1 MSLEHPCWQG
11 RKKRVARRMAN
22 DLRLLLPFLG
32 LAGCVGISAT
42 AIVAAE
48 DAPIALPFA
57 AAPEIATSTDLSA
70 PAVSAAP
77 PGAPACEPGLAP
89 PGSSAKSYAKDSAQ
103 ADAVRRAP
111 RPRHIARG
119 EVGVP
124 GSA

>member
-32 LAGCVGISAT
+32 LVGCVGISAT

-48 DAPIALPFA
+48 DAPLAAPTSSPFA
-57 AAPEIATSTDLSA
+57 AAPEIATWADTSA

-77 PGAPACEPGLAP
+77 PGAPACEPGVAP
-89 PGSSAKSYAKDSAQ
+89 AE
-103 ADAVRRAP
+103 VRPEAARERFRA
-111 RPRHIARG
+111 R
-119 EVGVP
+119 
-124 GSA
+124 